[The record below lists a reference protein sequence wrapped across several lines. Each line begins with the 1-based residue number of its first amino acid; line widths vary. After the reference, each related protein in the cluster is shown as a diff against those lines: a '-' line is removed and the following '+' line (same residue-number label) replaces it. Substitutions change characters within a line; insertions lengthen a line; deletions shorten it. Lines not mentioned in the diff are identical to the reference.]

1 MHTCIYAYT
10 SIHPS
15 IHPCMRT
22 CAHAFMQMCNTC
34 IHACK
39 RCHTCMHACMHA
51 CMNMHACIHTFF
63 QHTTMHSGSFSM
75 RRSTK
80 LGSHNDTRL
89 CTLDRIDAG
98 GLHVLCKTILDT
110 ERESQCLQC
119 FVKGGTRQLSYG
131 ELPTRSHSPLI

>member
-1 MHTCIYAYT
+1 MHAYMHIRIY
-10 SIHPS
+10 IHPS
-15 IHPCMRT
+15 IHACVHAHTHSCR
-22 CAHAFMQMCNTC
+22 CAIHAFM
-34 IHACK
+34 HASVVI
-39 RCHTCMHACMHA
+39 HACMHA

-119 FVKGGTRQLSYG
+119 FVKGGTRQLRYG
-131 ELPTRSHSPLI
+131 EFPTRSHSPLI